1 MKYIVDRCIDDKEI
15 SLFGVIILE
24 YESLGNL

>member
-15 SLFGVIILE
+15 SPFGAIISE